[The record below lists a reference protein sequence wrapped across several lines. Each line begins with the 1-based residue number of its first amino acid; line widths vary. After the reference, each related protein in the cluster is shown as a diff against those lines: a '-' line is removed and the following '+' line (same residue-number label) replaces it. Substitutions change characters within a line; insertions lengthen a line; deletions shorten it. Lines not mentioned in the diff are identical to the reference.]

1 MKMGSKFY
9 SRTGLF
15 ALCGAFLVLVMLI
28 QWLFSSARVD
38 LTDNN
43 LYTISEGTKNIVSD
57 LEEPV
62 VLKFYF
68 SWKETEG
75 LPAIRDY
82 AKRVQELLEEYVVYS
97 DGKLS
102 LEIIDPVAFSEQED
116 EATEYGLQGV
126 PLDAGG
132 ANLYFGLVAEI
143 ASEDAEDKS
152 ALENISTSNSQV
164 IPFIQLDQ
172 ESYLEYDLSKL
183 IYTAAHPKLPV
194 VGILSTLDVNGGMDF
209 MTRQQKEPW
218 MVIEQIKQL
227 FDVRELEDSV
237 TEIPSDVDV
246 LMLIHP
252 KDLNDDTLLAIDQY
266 VLSGGKAMVFVDPK
280 AEQEQQMSPLDGNE
294 GSDLRLLLE
303 AWGVEPSSGQFVADA
318 QYAMAVNLSQSQR
331 PVRHLALLNLLN
343 DEDNAVISSDD
354 ITTADL
360 ESITFSSAM
369 SFTKLED
376 GTSRFTPLLSSS
388 EQSGL
393 MDANLLANLA
403 DPTSLYS
410 EFEAKSQPLVLAAR
424 VTGNAVTAFP
434 DGVDVV
440 IAAEEQDAAEEE
452 STEAESAEPK
462 TQTIMPAITSS
473 DKINVI
479 LVGDTDILSD
489 RLWVQVQNFFGQR
502 IPTPWADNA
511 GFVINSL
518 DNLAGSADLIDIRS
532 RGRYTRSFKVVDDL
546 KREAEEKFR
555 AEEEVLEQQL
565 VETEQQLNELQPGPG
580 GEEISLTEEQEQALA
595 SFIQKKLDIRKR
607 LREVRL
613 NLDQD
618 IEALGT
624 KLKLINILLIPS
636 VLTILVIF
644 VAMSRRK
651 KRAR

>member
-1 MKMGSKFY
+1 MGSKFY

-410 EFEAKSQPLVLAAR
+410 EFEAKSLPLVLAAR

-580 GEEISLTEEQEQALA
+580 GEEISLTAEQEQALA

-636 VLTILVIF
+636 VLTIIVIF

>member
-1 MKMGSKFY
+1 MSSKFY

-15 ALCGAFLVLVMLI
+15 ALLGAFLVLVMLI

-82 AKRVQELLEEYVVYS
+82 AKRVQELLEEYVAYS

-102 LEIIDPVAFSEQED
+102 IEVIDPVAFSEQED

-126 PLDAGG
+126 PLNAGG

-143 ASEDAEDKS
+143 DSDQGEERSASFSENDAN
-152 ALENISTSNSQV
+152 AQV

-183 IYTAAHPKLPV
+183 IYTAANPKLPV
-194 VGILSTLDVNGGMDF
+194 VGLLSSLDVSGGMDF

-218 MVIEQIKQL
+218 MLVEQIKQL
-227 FDVRELEDSV
+227 FSVKELEESI
-237 TEIPSDVDV
+237 TEIPDDVDV

-252 KDLNDDTLLAIDQY
+252 KDLNDETLLAIDQY
-266 VLSGGKAMVFVDPK
+266 VLAGGKAMVFVDPK
-280 AEQEQQMSPLDGNE
+280 AEQEQQMSPLDSNE
-294 GSDLRLLLE
+294 GSDLRILLE
-303 AWGVEPSSGQFVADA
+303 SWGVKPSSGQFVADG
-318 QYAMAVNLSQSQR
+318 QYAMAVNLAQSQR

-343 DEDNAVISSDD
+343 DGSNDVISPDD

-360 ESITFSSAM
+360 ESITFSSALAFSPM
-369 SFTKLED
+369 ED
-376 GTSRFTPLLSSS
+376 AKSVFTPLLKSSTDS
-388 EQSGL
+388 ML
-393 MDANLLANLA
+393 MDVNLLVNMA
-403 DPTSLYS
+403 DPTALYS
-410 EFEAKSQPLVLAAR
+410 EFAPSGEALVMAAR
-424 VTGNAVTAFP
+424 ITGGAITAFP
-434 DGVDVV
+434 EGIDVV
-440 IAAEEQDAAEEE
+440 SDSEIDG
-452 STEAESAEPK
+452 SAEPV
-462 TQTIMPAITSS
+462 TETVMPELTVS
-473 DKINVI
+473 DNINVI

-532 RGRYTRSFKVVDDL
+532 RGQYTRTFKVVDALTRD
-546 KREAEEKFR
+546 AEEKFR
-555 AEEEVLEQQL
+555 AEEEALEQQL
-565 VETEQQLNELQPGPG
+565 QETEQQLSELQPVPG
-580 GEEISLTEEQEQALA
+580 NDDIQLSPEQEQALD
-595 SFIQKKLDIRKR
+595 SFMQKKLDIRKR

-618 IEALGT
+618 IESLGT
-624 KLKLINILLIPS
+624 KLKLINILLIPT
-636 VLTILVIF
+636 LLALLVSF
-644 VAMSRRK
+644 VAVARRK